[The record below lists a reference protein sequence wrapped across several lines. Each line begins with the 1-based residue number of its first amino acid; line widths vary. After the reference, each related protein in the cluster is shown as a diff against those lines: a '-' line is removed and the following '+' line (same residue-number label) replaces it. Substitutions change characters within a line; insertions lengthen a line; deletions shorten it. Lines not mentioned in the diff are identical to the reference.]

1 MMKYLM
7 IALVGG
13 ILCLDRTAVQL
24 LISRPIVAA
33 PILGILLG
41 DPWTGLIIGSFLE
54 LVWIDRVPIG
64 GYVPPDD
71 TMASLVITG
80 VTIIVSGR
88 LGFVSPELISLS
100 FIIFLPVAL
109 LGQRAQSLV
118 IKSNNRLAELADLAA
133 EKPDIRLLELLHL
146 RGLVKAFITP
156 ACLVLALTLG
166 GVEILHAAYRS
177 LPPWSYDGLR
187 LSYYLLPLIGVA
199 AGLNMIK
206 LKRALPIFAALS
218 LLLIILMERLFD
230 FR

>member
-1 MMKYLM
+1 MVKYLM
-7 IALVGG
+7 IAFVGG

-33 PILGILLG
+33 PILGAILG
-41 DPWTGLIIGSFLE
+41 DPVTGLIIGSFLE
-54 LVWIDRVPIG
+54 LLWINRVSVG
-64 GYVPPDD
+64 GYIPPDD
-71 TMASLVITG
+71 TLAAVVITG

-88 LGFVSPELISLS
+88 LGFVSAELISLS

-109 LGQRAQSLV
+109 LGQRAQSLI
-118 IKSNNRLAELADLAA
+118 IKSNDRLAELAEQAA
-133 EKPDIRLLELLHL
+133 EKPDIRMLELLHL
-146 RGLVKAFITP
+146 RGLAKAFLVP
-156 ACLVLALTLG
+156 AFLIMILTLS

-177 LPPWSYDGLR
+177 LPSWSYDGLR

-206 LKRALPIFAALS
+206 LKRAVPVFAALS
-218 LLLIILMERLFD
+218 LAVIIFFEYLFD